1 MRWTWSRAHIERR
14 IDRYHRLAAAA
25 TFPELRRHYIAMARR
40 YWAIWSAATEWRT
53 PIQPAT

>member
-25 TFPELRRHYIAMARR
+25 TFPAQRQHYIAKARR
-40 YWAIWSAATEWRT
+40 YWALWSAVTA
-53 PIQPAT
+53 